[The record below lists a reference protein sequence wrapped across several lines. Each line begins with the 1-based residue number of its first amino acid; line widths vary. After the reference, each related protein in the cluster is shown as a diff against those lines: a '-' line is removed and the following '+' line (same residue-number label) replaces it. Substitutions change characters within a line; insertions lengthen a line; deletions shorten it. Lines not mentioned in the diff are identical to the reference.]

1 MNGKSISDNNDRVTT
16 TIIVVWFIISCLGY
30 LYVVPEI
37 IGGQYFRSAILW
49 MVALV
54 VVGPTISF
62 LKNIFGDSFTKVS
75 LAVVSF
81 GSFFI
86 ATQADSSLVM
96 VSGVAVS
103 IASAFIL
110 LGLMEAFQ
118 LIREGFNELT
128 GW

>member
-1 MNGKSISDNNDRVTT
+1 MNGKSISDNNDRITT

-62 LKNIFGDSFTKVS
+62 LKSMFGDSLKAIL

-81 GSFFI
+81 GSFFVAI
-86 ATQADSSLVM
+86 QADSTLVMMSGVFVSLV
-96 VSGVAVS
+96 STT
-103 IASAFIL
+103 IL
-110 LGLMEAFQ
+110 LGYLEAFY
-118 LIREGFNELT
+118 LLREGFYKAT